1 MGKIVRL
8 NEHVLR
14 LIETLTNSN
23 QLYIIE
29 NDTKSLFR
37 AIVVRRVGSVATA
50 VSFRNQMLWVQS

>member
-1 MGKIVRL
+1 MCFLSVAFIFTKKKLLMGKIVRL

-29 NDTKSLFR
+29 NDIKSLFR
-37 AIVVRRVGSVATA
+37 AIVVR
-50 VSFRNQMLWVQS
+50 